1 MTCVQVS
8 DGGLVDETSVYRI
21 NWNVRVERAK
31 KLGKGLVIDSD
42 ELLGVSCLDDIEM
55 ILVDKV
61 EEVYGRE

>member
-8 DGGLVDETSVYRI
+8 DGGLVDETSVDRI